1 MVIQVVHDRI
11 VVGLR
16 IEEWNQVYY
25 EPISA
30 PEDLTTPDLAPDV
43 GLYSHSRGG
52 ATETEPMFGEVAWEP
67 LLNYQYFSSTSV
79 VERRRLQSKILYDAW
94 RYLVAKNPRQ
104 IAAIKEQLQG
114 SHRQRR
120 LLKELDKARKA
131 RTNGLKQREKRK
143 AKGLRSKNPDQPAR
157 SIEKPNDADD
167 DSGLGSDTDD
177 TDDDDDDGDDSDDDG
192 NGNDNDEDGWQMPP
206 PSGTKPRVRP
216 GLRFQPVA
224 ESPIS
229 ESEIV
234 MSGVRGDSIDAESSA
249 AISSA
254 PRSLFAAASGNK
266 RKSQPSPGSQRN
278 VRPREEGKGLFA
290 TPPASTM
297 RPRST
302 FSVLSGQQFNGGLSF
317 DEALATAERQSLA
330 PDDRRSIHDAN
341 GGLDPDEAWRRAMRE
356 SQGPEGGIENDA
368 GTDWWKSTT

>member
-16 IEEWNQVYY
+16 IEEWNKVYY
-25 EPISA
+25 EPIGI
-30 PEDLTTPDLAPDV
+30 PEDLTTPDLAPGV

-52 ATETEPMFGEVAWEP
+52 ATDTEPMFGEVAWEP
-67 LLNYQYFSSTSV
+67 LLNYQYFPSTSV

-177 TDDDDDDGDDSDDDG
+177 IDDDDDNGDDSDDEG
-192 NGNDNDEDGWQMPP
+192 NGNDNGGDGWQMPP
-206 PSGTKPRVRP
+206 PSGTKPRARP
-216 GLRFQPVA
+216 GLRFQPAA

-234 MSGVRGDSIDAESSA
+234 MSGVRGDSIDAESIA
-249 AISSA
+249 AGSPA
-254 PRSLFAAASGNK
+254 PGSLFVAANRNK
-266 RKSQPSPGSQRN
+266 RKIQPSPGLQRN
-278 VRPREEGKGLFA
+278 VRPREEGGLFV
-290 TPPASTM
+290 TPPDSTM

-302 FSVLSGQQFNGGLSF
+302 FSMLSSQRFNGGLNF
-317 DEALATAERQSLA
+317 DEAFAAAQRQSLA
-330 PDDRRSIHDAN
+330 PDDRRSVHDAN
-341 GGLDPDEAWRRAMRE
+341 GGMDPDEACRRAMRE

-368 GTDWWKSTT
+368 ETDWWKSAT